1 MSNEPEQNNESSS
14 HNFKVF
20 VRIRPIS
27 EKELNLIDKL
37 YSNVK
42 TKHFQKNIL
51 LKEDNLLFV
60 IDPDCMDYNV
70 FIVFYVGKKR
80 KKFCF

>member
-1 MSNEPEQNNESSS
+1 MSNEIEQNNDLSSQS
-14 HNFKVF
+14 FRVF
-20 VRIRPIS
+20 VRIRPLS

-42 TKHFQKNIL
+42 TKNFQKNIL
-51 LKEDNLLFV
+51 IKEDNLLFV

-70 FIVFYVGKKR
+70 FIYS
-80 KKFCF
+80 

>member
-1 MSNEPEQNNESSS
+1 MSNETEQNNELSSQS
-14 HNFKVF
+14 FRVF
-20 VRIRPIS
+20 VRIRPLS

-51 LKEDNLLFV
+51 VKEDNLLFV
-60 IDPDCMDYNV
+60 IDPDCLDYNV
-70 FIVFYVGKKR
+70 FILFL
-80 KKFCF
+80 